1 MLRPHAIPLRHNI
14 ETPQGEHSPA
24 DVNDSSSQ
32 SHAGDTSSP
41 DEGIVVLHDKTSL
54 NISKTVD
61 VDKVTRKFRE
71 FLLFGH
77 KKVCLSFNHK
87 IGAYFCNCLLLLLP
101 FLCVFTNLIWPQIL
115 YFFLLCNVNLCH
127 IHKIIFMHK
136 YIKFENIIIEM
147 IKNQI
152 ASSCKYG
159 SLSYNQSL
167 PDDNFSKSHVSK
179 IV

>member
-1 MLRPHAIPLRHNI
+1 MLRPHAVPLRHNI

-54 NISKTVD
+54 NMPKTVD

-77 KKVCLSFNHK
+77 KKVCIPFNHK
-87 IGAYFCNCLLLLLP
+87 IGTWFCIYCFLLLLFP
-101 FLCVFTNLIWPQIL
+101 FSNVFTNYRWSQIL
-115 YFFLLCNVNLCH
+115 YFSLLSNVNLCH
-127 IHKIIFMHK
+127 IHKLIFML
-136 YIKFENIIIEM
+136 KFMKFVNIITKM
-147 IKNQI
+147 IKN
-152 ASSCKYG
+152 
-159 SLSYNQSL
+159 
-167 PDDNFSKSHVSK
+167 
-179 IV
+179 

>member
-54 NISKTVD
+54 NVSKTVD

-77 KKVCLSFNHK
+77 KKVCLPFNHENS
-87 IGAYFCNCLLLLLP
+87 AYFCSYCLLLLFSL
-101 FLCVFTNLIWPQIL
+101 LCVFTNLIWPRIL
-115 YFFLLCNVNLCH
+115 YLLSNVNFCH
-127 IHKIIFMHK
+127 IHRIIFMHK
-136 YIKFENIIIEM
+136 VIK
-147 IKNQI
+147 
-152 ASSCKYG
+152 
-159 SLSYNQSL
+159 
-167 PDDNFSKSHVSK
+167 
-179 IV
+179 

>member
-1 MLRPHAIPLRHNI
+1 MLRPHAVPLRHNI

-77 KKVCLSFNHK
+77 KKVCLTLNHK
-87 IGAYFCNCLLLLLP
+87 IGVYFC
-101 FLCVFTNLIWPQIL
+101 
-115 YFFLLCNVNLCH
+115 
-127 IHKIIFMHK
+127 
-136 YIKFENIIIEM
+136 
-147 IKNQI
+147 
-152 ASSCKYG
+152 SSC
-159 SLSYNQSL
+159 
-167 PDDNFSKSHVSK
+167 
-179 IV
+179 